1 MSQLGGEL
9 IKVVNELQDKLNP
22 LGIENSIIDLPQ
34 IAVIGGQ
41 SSGKSSVLE
50 SIVGKDFLPRGSG
63 IVTRRPL
70 VLQLINDSDID
81 RSFGEFL
88 HSPGK
93 RFYDFND
100 IRDEITAETDREVPE
115 SKGISAKPIN
125 LKIYSPDVLD
135 LTLVDLPGM
144 TRVAVGNQPKDI
156 EKLIENMIL
165 EYISKDNCL
174 ILAVTA
180 ANQDLATSDALK
192 LAKEVD
198 PSGERTIGVLT
209 KLDLMDAGTNAR
221 DILNGRHEIHLKRD
235 FIGVINRSQ
244 KDIDDNKDIR
254 KALSDERRFFM
265 EHPAYGPDMA
275 DKMGIRYLQEY
286 LQTELSN
293 HIFKRLPPLKP
304 KIQNKLEELNKKLE
318 TIEFPLEDS
327 DKEKIL
333 AEAYEKMRSS
343 FDAGVGGKAWL
354 VSTEKLNGGTKINS
368 LMNDTYAK
376 EVNKMF
382 YDDNRIRREI
392 GVAIKNAFGTR
403 IGVFVPD
410 TAFISVVANQ
420 IELFRKIS
428 LDCVD
433 WVTDEIVIIVT
444 ECVADIER
452 YPQLRAVFSKFA
464 LDFVRESNKKCKSF
478 VEHLVESEKSYM
490 NTINEDFIKMI
501 GNTASR
507 PIPDIQSIMSE
518 KASKQSAV
526 KSDWIKYKK
535 DEYWF
540 VLNDTTLSWYK
551 NETQ

>member
-1 MSQLGGEL
+1 
-9 IKVVNELQDKLNP
+9 
-22 LGIENSIIDLPQ
+22 
-34 IAVIGGQ
+34 
-41 SSGKSSVLE
+41 
-50 SIVGKDFLPRGSG
+50 
-63 IVTRRPL
+63 
-70 VLQLINDSDID
+70 
-81 RSFGEFL
+81 
-88 HSPGK
+88 
-93 RFYDFND
+93 
-100 IRDEITAETDREVPE
+100 
-115 SKGISAKPIN
+115 
-125 LKIYSPDVLD
+125 
-135 LTLVDLPGM
+135 
-144 TRVAVGNQPKDI
+144 
-156 EKLIENMIL
+156 
-165 EYISKDNCL
+165 
-174 ILAVTA
+174 
-180 ANQDLATSDALK
+180 
-192 LAKEVD
+192 
-198 PSGERTIGVLT
+198 
-209 KLDLMDAGTNAR
+209 MDAGTNAR

-327 DKEKIL
+327 DKERIL

-433 WVTDEIVIIVT
+433 WVTDEIVIIIT
-444 ECVADIER
+444 ECVANIESF
-452 YPQLRAVFSKFA
+452 PKLRFMKY
-464 LDFVRESNKKCKSF
+464 DNNICK
-478 VEHLVESEKSYM
+478 
-490 NTINEDFIKMI
+490 
-501 GNTASR
+501 
-507 PIPDIQSIMSE
+507 PIPDIE
-518 KASKQSAV
+518 LKASQQSLS
-526 KSDWIKYKK
+526 KSDWIAYKK
-535 DEYWF
+535 TDFWF
-540 VLNDTTLSWYK
+540 VLNDTNLSWYK
-551 NETQ
+551 NETQRDRRGQVDLRGATVRPTNGDLMSSLELVFTSRHDMNKWREWLEEVDVKSLSNSSDNISISNQSSISYTSTTLNKTPQDVSYSFHLGVQVEEVKRLVDAYVVILKKKFKDSLPKLCQLELIDSTSKFIAIDFKVRIRQSYDSTGDIIGDDPDRDVRIDLETQHNHYTEAIDIIDKFSQMKL